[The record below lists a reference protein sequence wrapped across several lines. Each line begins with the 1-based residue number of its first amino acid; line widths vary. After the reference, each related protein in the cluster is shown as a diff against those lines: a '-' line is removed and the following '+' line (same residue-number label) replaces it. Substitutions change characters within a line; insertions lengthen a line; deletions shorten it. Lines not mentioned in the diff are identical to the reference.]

1 MNPPNAHR
9 MHGAPSRRRVGGNA
23 AWRAALSAVLGA
35 MLLWLPVKPVQVF
48 ASTLGVNYIQ
58 ISPRLGTAGMPTR
71 AQFAQIASAGYQT
84 VINLAPDTVSNAH
97 KDEPQL
103 VAAQGMAYEHIPVDF
118 ARPTAADYAQFV
130 AAMNKHAGR
139 RVFVH
144 CQVNMRA
151 STFTYLYRVMELG
164 EDPDRAFEAVQRVW
178 QPSPPWRSL
187 ILEVH
192 AARGKPLPVALER

>member
-1 MNPPNAHR
+1 MNPPIAR
-9 MHGAPSRRRVGGNA
+9 GLERASSRRRPRWIGGNSA
-23 AWRAALSAVLGA
+23 LLAVLSAA
-35 MLLWLPVKPVQVF
+35 LLWLLVQPVKLH
-48 ASTLGVNYIQ
+48 ASSLGVNYIQ

-71 AQFAQIASAGYQT
+71 AQFADIASAGYQT
-84 VINLAPDTVSNAH
+84 VINLAPDTVTGAH

-103 VAAQGMAYEHIPVDF
+103 VASRGMAYEHIPVDF

-130 AAMNKHAGR
+130 VAMNKHADR

-178 QPSPPWRSL
+178 QPAPPWRSM
-187 ILEVH
+187 IREVH

>member
-1 MNPPNAHR
+1 MSLPTTHR
-9 MHGAPSRRRVGGNA
+9 MHGAPRRRRVDGSA
-23 AWRAALSAVLGA
+23 AWRGALAAVLGA

-48 ASTLGVNYIQ
+48 ASTLGVNYVQ
-58 ISPRLGTAGMPTR
+58 ISARLGTAGMPTR

-84 VINLAPDTVSNAH
+84 VINLAPDTVPNARP
-97 KDEPQL
+97 DEPQL
-103 VAAQGMAYEHIPVDF
+103 VAAQGMAYEHVPVDF
-118 ARPTAADYAQFV
+118 ARPTAADYARFV
-130 AAMNKHAGR
+130 AAMNKHADQ

-151 STFTYLYRVMELG
+151 STFAYLYRVMELS

>member
-1 MNPPNAHR
+1 
-9 MHGAPSRRRVGGNA
+9 MHGAPSPRRAGSNA
-23 AWRAALSAVLGA
+23 AWRATLSAVLWA
-35 MLLWLPVKPVQVF
+35 MLLWLPVQPVQVF

-103 VAAQGMAYEHIPVDF
+103 VAAQGMAYEHVPVDF

-130 AAMNKHAGR
+130 AAMNKHADR

-187 ILEVH
+187 IREVH